1 MNGDLHSGG
10 AVDHAAVA
18 NAHSEH
24 ADAPEFAREMWKT
37 RLGFVLAAVGSAVG
51 LGNMWRFPYIT
62 AEYGGAAFVVLYI
75 IMTLAV
81 GIPVMLA
88 EFTIGRGTR
97 KSSISALRL
106 AGGKGW
112 VPLGFLFVLTGFLIL
127 SYYSVIAGWVT
138 RYALAGIFG
147 GFPEDT
153 GAYFGLIA
161 SGVPA
166 MGFHLFVMAVTIA
179 IVMGGV
185 EKGIERASVIM
196 IPALFLIVLGLAIWA
211 STLSGSGAGYAFYLT
226 PKFSELLSG
235 ETLAAAASQAFFSL
249 SLGMG
254 AMLTFSSY
262 LSREESLPREAGVIA
277 FSDFSVAFLAG
288 LVVFPVI
295 FALGLQGAV
304 GESTLGALF
313 IAIPGAFNEMG
324 GIGRVVG
331 MFFFIALFIGAI
343 TSAISL
349 LEVVVSAMIDEWN
362 MPRKKAAV
370 IAGSLIALLG
380 LWPAS
385 NLNALGA
392 LDAVT
397 NYIFLPVGGLAMAI
411 LVGWLYKNPLEEVS
425 RSVSE
430 RFQPLLKGWLWTL
443 RVVVPILL
451 VVVLYSALGEAVDAV
466 KALFGG

>member
-1 MNGDLHSGG
+1 LQPAPDRAQAEDQQDVADDRAGDRRLDQVVKPGPERHDRDDQLGGVAEGRVQQPADAFTQPLCELLRRPAHQARERDDRQRGRDEDRDPARVEHVLQRQGDGNEDQQEQQPVLAKPRHGHLCVRVGHLAAFGQGGTQTACVRIPVSHKFGGLRQILQHKRGGMNGDLHSGG

-75 IMTLAV
+75 AMTLAV

-127 SYYSVIAGWVT
+127 SFYSVIAGWVT

-153 GAYFGLIA
+153 GAYFDLIA
-161 SGVPA
+161 SGTPA

-196 IPALFLIVLGLAIWA
+196 IPALFFIVLGLAVWA
-211 STLSGSGAGYAFYLT
+211 ATLSGSGAGYAFYLT
-226 PKFSELLSG
+226 PSFSDLFNAN
-235 ETLAAAASQAFFSL
+235 TLAAAASQAFFSL

-262 LSREESLPREAGVIA
+262 LSRKESLPREASVIA

-288 LVVFPVI
+288 LVVFPV
-295 FALGLQGAV
+295 
-304 GESTLGALF
+304 
-313 IAIPGAFNEMG
+313 
-324 GIGRVVG
+324 
-331 MFFFIALFIGAI
+331 
-343 TSAISL
+343 
-349 LEVVVSAMIDEWN
+349 
-362 MPRKKAAV
+362 
-370 IAGSLIALLG
+370 
-380 LWPAS
+380 
-385 NLNALGA
+385 
-392 LDAVT
+392 
-397 NYIFLPVGGLAMAI
+397 
-411 LVGWLYKNPLEEVS
+411 
-425 RSVSE
+425 
-430 RFQPLLKGWLWTL
+430 
-443 RVVVPILL
+443 
-451 VVVLYSALGEAVDAV
+451 
-466 KALFGG
+466 

>member
-1 MNGDLHSGG
+1 
-10 AVDHAAVA
+10 
-18 NAHSEH
+18 
-24 ADAPEFAREMWKT
+24 
-37 RLGFVLAAVGSAVG
+37 
-51 LGNMWRFPYIT
+51 
-62 AEYGGAAFVVLYI
+62 
-75 IMTLAV
+75 
-81 GIPVMLA
+81 
-88 EFTIGRGTR
+88 
-97 KSSISALRL
+97 
-106 AGGKGW
+106 
-112 VPLGFLFVLTGFLIL
+112 
-127 SYYSVIAGWVT
+127 
-138 RYALAGIFG
+138 
-147 GFPEDT
+147 
-153 GAYFGLIA
+153 
-161 SGVPA
+161 
-166 MGFHLFVMAVTIA
+166 MGFHLFVIAVTIA

-331 MFFFIALFIGAI
+331 TFFFIALFIGAI

>member
-10 AVDHAAVA
+10 AADPTALAHAGP
-18 NAHSEH
+18 EH

-37 RLGFVLAAVGSAVG
+37 RLGFVLAAIGSAVG
-51 LGNMWRFPYIT
+51 LGNMWRFPYAT

-75 IMTLAV
+75 AMTLAV

-127 SYYSVIAGWVT
+127 SFYSVIAGWVT

-153 GAYFGLIA
+153 GAYFDLIA
-161 SGVPA
+161 SGTPA

-196 IPALFLIVLGLAIWA
+196 IPALFFIVLGLAVWA
-211 STLSGSGAGYAFYLT
+211 ATLSGSGAGYAFYLT
-226 PKFSELLSG
+226 PSFSDLFNAN
-235 ETLAAAASQAFFSL
+235 TLAAAASQAFFSL

-262 LSREESLPREAGVIA
+262 LSRKESLPREASVIA

-313 IAIPGAFNEMG
+313 IAIPGAFNAMG

-331 MFFFIALFIGAI
+331 VLFFVALFIGAI

-349 LEVVVSAMIDEWN
+349 LEVVVSAMIDEWG
-362 MPRKKAAV
+362 MARKKATV

-385 NLNALGA
+385 SIDALGA
-392 LDAVT
+392 LDAIT
-397 NYIFLPVGGLAMAI
+397 NNIFLPLGGLGLAV

-430 RFQPLLKGWLWTL
+430 RFQPYLKGWLWTL
-443 RVVVPILL
+443 RIVVPILL
-451 VVVLYSALGEAVDAV
+451 VVVLYSGFGATREAVM
-466 KALFGG
+466 ALFGG